1 MNYFSDLFKDKYNS
15 PILREYIEK
24 IVREMSD
31 LKHKNYYAQQEIDKR
46 NREIDKIEAAL
57 KELNIDVANI
67 TPDTDF
73 EDEYE

>member
-1 MNYFSDLFKDKYNS
+1 MGYFSDLFKDKYKS
-15 PILREYIEK
+15 DILREYIEK

-73 EDEYE
+73 EDDYE